1 MANSLHAHADP
12 PMNENLGRNSPE
24 NDVLVAGATSLIGR
38 FLLSRARAAGL
49 RSLALS
55 RRGGEVRADLTQ
67 GQALAEVLPPIR
79 RMTSLAPIWLL
90 PAALPVLA
98 DKGLERLVA
107 FSSTSRFTKAASPVP
122 EERAV
127 ADKLAKAE
135 DEVITFCTQ
144 RGIAWTLLRPTLIYA
159 EGEDQNVSR
168 LARLIRRFGVLPLSG
183 DGQGRRQPVHAD
195 DLAAAALAALETPAA
210 FNRAYDLP
218 GGETLTYK
226 EMCQRIFEALG
237 RSPRILSAPPAVW
250 SAAFALAKPLLPGAT
265 AAMGA
270 RMAEDLV
277 FDAEPAKRDFG
288 YAPRDFRPKF
298 PPFP

>member
-1 MANSLHAHADP
+1 MANSLHAQADP
-12 PMNENLGRNSPE
+12 QMNGNPQEHSPGSE
-24 NDVLVAGATSLIGR
+24 VLVAGATSLIGR

-49 RSLALS
+49 RPLALS
-55 RRGGEVRADLTQ
+55 RRGGDVQADLTK
-67 GQALAEVLPPIR
+67 AETLAQVLPPIR
-79 RMTSLAPIWLL
+79 RMASLAPLWLL

-107 FSSTSRFTKAASPVP
+107 FSSTSRFTKAASPIP

-127 ADKLAKAE
+127 AEKLARAE
-135 DEVITFCTQ
+135 DAVMALCAE

-168 LARLIRRFGVLPLSG
+168 LAGLIRRFGVLPLSG
-183 DGQGRRQPVHAD
+183 DGRGRRQPVHAD
-195 DLAAAALAALETPAA
+195 DLAAAALAALSNPATHG
-210 FNRAYDLP
+210 RAYDMP
-218 GGETLTYK
+218 GGETLTYR
-226 EMCQRIFEALG
+226 EMCQRIFEALD
-237 RSPRILSAPPAVW
+237 RPPCILSAPPAVW
-250 SAAFALAKPLLPGAT
+250 GAAFAIAKPFLPGAT

-288 YAPRDFRPKF
+288 YAPRDFRPQF

>member
-1 MANSLHAHADP
+1 MREADP
-12 PMNENLGRNSPE
+12 LMNASHGRGSPGNE
-24 NDVLVAGATSLIGR
+24 VLVAGATSLIGR

-49 RSLALS
+49 SPLALS
-55 RRGGEVRADLTQ
+55 RRGGDLQADLTQ
-67 GQALAEVLPPIR
+67 SETLAEVLPPIR
-79 RMTSLAPIWLL
+79 RMASLAPLWLL

-107 FSSTSRFTKAASPVP
+107 FSSTSRFTKAASPIP

-127 ADKLAKAE
+127 ADKLARAE
-135 DEVITFCTQ
+135 DEVTAFCAQ

-168 LARLIRRFGVLPLSG
+168 LAGLIRRFGVLPLSG
-183 DGQGRRQPVHAD
+183 DGRGRRQPVHAD

-210 FNRAYDLP
+210 FNKAYDLP
-218 GGETLTYK
+218 GGETLTYR
-226 EMCQRIFEALG
+226 EMCERIFAALD
-237 RSPRILSAPPAVW
+237 RPPRILSAPPAVW
-250 SAAFALAKPLLPGAT
+250 SAAFALARPFLPGAT

-277 FDAEPAKRDFG
+277 FDPEPAKRDFG

>member
-1 MANSLHAHADP
+1 MREADP
-12 PMNENLGRNSPE
+12 PMNASHGRDSPG

-38 FLLSRARAAGL
+38 FLLSRAEAAGL
-49 RSLALS
+49 RPLALS
-55 RRGGEVRADLTQ
+55 RRGGDLQADLTQ
-67 GQALAEVLPPIR
+67 GETLAEVLPPVR
-79 RMTSLAPIWLL
+79 RMVSLAPIWLL
-90 PAALPVLA
+90 PAALPVLV

-107 FSSTSRFTKAASPVP
+107 FSSTSRFTKAASPLP
-122 EERAV
+122 EEQAV
-127 ADKLAKAE
+127 ADKLARAE
-135 DEVITFCTQ
+135 DEVITFCAQ

-168 LARLIRRFGVLPLSG
+168 LAGLIRRFGVLPLSG

-195 DLAAAALAALETPAA
+195 DLAAAALAALETPATHGQS
-210 FNRAYDLP
+210 YDLP

-226 EMCQRIFEALG
+226 EMCQRIFAALG
-237 RSPRILSAPPAVW
+237 RPPRILSAPPAVW
-250 SAAFALAKPLLPGAT
+250 SAAFALAKPFLPGAT

-277 FDAEPAKRDFG
+277 FDAEPARRDFG

-298 PPFP
+298 PPFS

>member
-1 MANSLHAHADP
+1 MREADP
-12 PMNENLGRNSPE
+12 LMNASHGRGSPGNE
-24 NDVLVAGATSLIGR
+24 VLVAGATSLIGR
-38 FLLSRARAAGL
+38 FLLSRAEAAGL
-49 RSLALS
+49 SPLALS
-55 RRGGEVRADLTQ
+55 RRGGDLQADLTQ

-107 FSSTSRFTKAASPVP
+107 FSSTSRFTKAASPLP

-127 ADKLAKAE
+127 ADKLARAE
-135 DEVITFCTQ
+135 DEVTAVCAQ

-168 LARLIRRFGVLPLSG
+168 LAGLIRRFGVLPLSG
-183 DGQGRRQPVHAD
+183 DGRGRRQPVHAD

-210 FNRAYDLP
+210 FNKAYDLP
-218 GGETLTYK
+218 GGETLTYR
-226 EMCQRIFEALG
+226 EMCLRIFAALG
-237 RSPRILSAPPAVW
+237 RPPRILSAPPAVW
-250 SAAFALAKPLLPGAT
+250 SAAFALARPFLPGAT

-277 FDAEPAKRDFG
+277 FDPEPAKRDFG